1 MAATGLPGQLR
12 ELDRQWRPRRSRSG
26 CEHDCDRHADLR
38 AKLPAP
44 NRLSRNQ
51 LRELRMP
58 VLVIVAGRS
67 PMHNAVAVAA
77 EARAALRDGQ
87 VEVYPGASHAI
98 NGEYPEQIA
107 ADLAAFLSR

>member
-1 MAATGLPGQLR
+1 MAPPVDHDPVANMIATGMQTYAL
-12 ELDRQWRPRRSRSG
+12 
-26 CEHDCDRHADLR
+26 
-38 AKLPAP
+38 KLPAP